1 MTILGIGLDLVTIS
15 DFAEQLERAGTTMLR
30 ESFTA
35 GERRYC
41 QSKGTDPA
49 RSFAARWAA
58 KEAVLKAWATSRFA
72 RRPQIGDNPYPLI
85 EVVNDAWGRPSIKL
99 HGLAA
104 EFLRAAL
111 STPAAGQ
118 TEIRSRRAV
127 CDAPRRRQRGLEP
140 GRVRPRLAN
149 PWRRHGRPRRA
160 WRT

>member
-15 DFAEQLERAGTTMLR
+15 EFAEQLQRSGTTMLR

-41 QSKGTDPA
+41 QSKQTDPA

-58 KEAVLKAWATSRFA
+58 KEAVLKAWASSRFA
-72 RRPQIGDNPYPLI
+72 RSPQIGDNPYPLI

-104 EFLRAAL
+104 EFL
-111 STPAAGQ
+111 P
-118 TEIRSRRAV
+118 
-127 CDAPRRRQRGLEP
+127 
-140 GRVRPRLAN
+140 RVRVHLSLTHDGDTAAAMVVLEDPGELADLIE
-149 PWRRHGRPRRA
+149 GRESTR
-160 WRT
+160 